1 MRAGAAWEYEDD
13 GGVWRTMVS
22 ADSERLETLWADDLG
37 SPQSFERR
45 TRRGSRVRYRL
56 DFDAMEQIN
65 EGTSRRRKIRRR
77 GSTPPAAAAGTSLSA
92 RGVAEISI
100 AAAAAEEPPSS
111 CSLPS
116 WMSPTF
122 ELEDV
127 TAAFLPAMAGLF
139 AGTVTPR
146 LSVGND
152 QRVGSGAY
160 DRLEVSS
167 VHRVHSAAAWMAYA
181 ASKEALRRDA
191 VVADDLGVPP
201 PPPHRPLTL
210 GHLSAEMVGSL
221 DADVGEAFLMHGTKR
236 GAQRHIARVGFDE
249 RLSGTGSGTF
259 YGQGVYFAENVCKA
273 DQYSTPDGGASAA

>member
-1 MRAGAAWEYEDD
+1 MNGWI
-13 GGVWRTMVS
+13 V
-22 ADSERLETLWADDLG
+22 
-37 SPQSFERR
+37 
-45 TRRGSRVRYRL
+45 TR
-56 DFDAMEQIN
+56 
-65 EGTSRRRKIRRR
+65 
-77 GSTPPAAAAGTSLSA
+77 
-92 RGVAEISI
+92 
-100 AAAAAEEPPSS
+100 
-111 CSLPS
+111 
-116 WMSPTF
+116 
-122 ELEDV
+122 
-127 TAAFLPAMAGLF
+127 
-139 AGTVTPR
+139 R

-191 VVADDLGVPP
+191 AVADDLGVPP

-236 GAQRHIARVGFDE
+236 GAQRHIARGGFDE

-273 DQYSTPDGGASAA
+273 DQYSMPDGDGLCRLIVARVALGTHPYACTDGNATHRSHSQGLRVAKWRLLPELSDGAGVRYTSLRGVARERAEYVVYRGAQSYPEFIVTYKRLRAGAQAKAKTRAQ